1 MACKDQHHLATAY
14 TVFKQAEFS
23 PVSGLLYLLV
33 LLPQIF
39 TFLDLSLHVGFSLNF
54 TSGAKPS

>member
-1 MACKDQHHLATAY
+1 MACKDQHQLATAY
-14 TVFKQAEFS
+14 TALKQAKFS
-23 PVSGLLYLLV
+23 PDSGLLYLLV

-39 TFLDLSLHVGFSLNF
+39 TFLDFSLQVGFSLKF